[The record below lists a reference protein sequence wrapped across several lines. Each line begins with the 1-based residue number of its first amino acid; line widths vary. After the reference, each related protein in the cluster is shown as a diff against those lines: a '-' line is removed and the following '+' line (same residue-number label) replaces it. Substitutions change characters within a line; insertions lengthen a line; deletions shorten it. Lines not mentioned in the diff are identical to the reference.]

1 MSASAQAFIP
11 KGLCSQ
17 PVYYICY
24 ILLNSPWG
32 FASSFWHLYTQ
43 VPLVNLCADKGRHAA
58 FASWEALMGCIPMII
73 PFHIPK
79 ATPSNSKLPIMLEK
93 KNRSPGH
100 IVSFKTNTK
109 FVLWKSYKLQSSTLW
124 VMICL
129 NDTSFDPLGSAQNQC
144 VLMSHCNDLK
154 PSQKEKLSVKGYF

>member
-1 MSASAQAFIP
+1 MYPHDHPFP
-11 KGLCSQ
+11 
-17 PVYYICY
+17 
-24 ILLNSPWG
+24 
-32 FASSFWHLYTQ
+32 HTQ
-43 VPLVNLCADKGRHAA
+43 
-58 FASWEALMGCIPMII
+58 
-73 PFHIPK
+73 
-79 ATPSNSKLPIMLEK
+79 SNSQHFKVAYNAGK